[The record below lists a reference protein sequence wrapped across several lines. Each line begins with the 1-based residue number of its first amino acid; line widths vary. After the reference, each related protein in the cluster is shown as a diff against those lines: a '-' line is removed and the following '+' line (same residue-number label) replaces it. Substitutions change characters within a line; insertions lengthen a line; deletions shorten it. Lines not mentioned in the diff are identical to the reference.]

1 MGWNDFGMRLRA
13 LFSRRR
19 VESELDEELN
29 FHLAME
35 AEKNR
40 ARGLAAVEAGRMAQ
54 REFGGVAHF
63 REECREARGLNTIE
77 NLARDVRYGI
87 RVLGR
92 TPVFTAVAMASL
104 AIGIGANTAV
114 FSLVDT
120 VMLRS
125 LPVRHAEELVVLGW
139 SANNGGPRSLST
151 SYSNSGGDGS
161 YGRWHTNVFSWPMF
175 EAARRSGALAETIGY
190 SQLPRLNVVANG
202 DTRVTGGMAVTG
214 NYFSGLGVRMALGRP
229 LVSDDDTEGGTTAA
243 VISYRLWERLFGMDP
258 AVAGQ
263 TIYVNRKPYLVVGVT
278 AREFFGVSV
287 TGMPRALEID
297 VTLPIQVKERIDGAP
312 DRGSEW
318 RSADLCWVQ
327 MMGRLKPGSGPG
339 AVTAQLVPLVLSNL
353 PEAAAREVRGEA
365 PRVDMQ
371 PGSHGLESG
380 RTEFQDPLK
389 VLAAVVGLALLMAC
403 ANLAGLLLARAAAR
417 RKEITVRLAVG
428 AGRWRL
434 VRQLLMESMLLS
446 AGGAA
451 AGLLV
456 GRWGL
461 QALLAMVR
469 AGRFAL
475 PVEVH
480 LDLRVLGFAAAV
492 SMLTTLLFGLA
503 PALRATRVDLAHG
516 LKDDSPLRTA
526 KGRLGGTQMLVALQI
541 AVALL
546 LTVGATLAVRSLANL
561 HAIPLGFNA
570 TRVVTFGLDAGRN
583 GYDETRSVALYTRLL
598 EQLNRTPGVVAAS
611 GSTSTPMSGYSSN
624 TTISVE
630 GGKRGSPKVNGISE
644 RFLDL
649 FEIPLVAGRGLE
661 PHDMNGS
668 RVAVINESMVRRYF
682 GGGPA
687 VGRSFR
693 WARNGGWDVQVVG
706 IVKDAKYDHLRDD
719 PPATIYVPW
728 TQMPWGAARQLDF
741 EVRTV
746 GDANVAM
753 AAVRRVV
760 RDADRMLPVMD
771 IKPMEQLIDE
781 ALEQERLL
789 AWLVGLFGAITLV
802 LACVGLYGMVAYSVA
817 GRTREIGL
825 RMALGADRA
834 AVLGMI
840 LRQVLWTAGGGI
852 AIGLPAAL
860 VATRV
865 VQSLLYGVKA
875 NDTVSFVAAA
885 GMVLAVAALAVVVPA
900 RRAMTTDPV
909 RALRYE

>member
-19 VESELDEELN
+19 VESELDEELS

-40 ARGLAAVEAGRMAQ
+40 ARGLGAAEAGRVAR
-54 REFGGVAHF
+54 REFGGVEHF
-63 REECREARGLNTIE
+63 REECRDARGLNAIE
-77 NLARDVRYGI
+77 NLWRDVRYGI

-120 VMLRS
+120 VLLRN
-125 LPVRHAEELVVLGW
+125 LPVRHADELVVLGW
-139 SANNGGPRSLST
+139 SANNAPRSLSS
-151 SYSNSGGDGS
+151 SYSNSGGGGA

-175 EAARRSGALAETIGY
+175 ESARRSGVLAEAIGY
-190 SQLPRLNVVANG
+190 SQLPRLNVMANG
-202 DTRVTGGMAVTG
+202 ESRVTGGMAVTG

-229 LVSDDDTEGGTTAA
+229 LVADDDSEGGATAA
-243 VISYRLWERLFGMDP
+243 VISYRLWERVFGLDP
-258 AVAGQ
+258 AAAGK
-263 TIYVNRKPYLVVGVT
+263 TIYINRTPYVVVGVT

-287 TGMPRALEID
+287 TGMFLAPEID
-297 VTLPIQVKERIDGAP
+297 VTLPIQLKERIDGAP

-318 RSADLCWVQ
+318 RSVDLCWVQ

-339 AVTAQLVPLVLSNL
+339 AVAAQLWPLVAANL
-353 PEAAAREVRGEA
+353 PEAAARQVRGEA
-365 PRVDMQ
+365 PRVDAQ
-371 PGSHGLESG
+371 SGSHGLG
-380 RTEFQDPLK
+380 YARTQFQNPLK

-417 RKEITVRLAVG
+417 RREITIRLAVG

-434 VRQLLMESMLLS
+434 VRQLLMESALLS

-461 QALLAMVR
+461 QLLLAMVR
-469 AGRFAL
+469 VGQFAL

-480 LDLRVLGFAAAV
+480 LDPRVLGFAAAV
-492 SMLTTLLFGLA
+492 SMLTTVLFGLA

-516 LKDDSPLRTA
+516 LKEDTPLRAA
-526 KGRLGGTQMLVALQI
+526 KGRIGGTQMLVALQI

-561 HAIPLGFNA
+561 RAIPLGFNA

-583 GYDETRSVALYTRLL
+583 GYDEARSTALYTRLL
-598 EQLNRTPGVVAAS
+598 EEFNRTPGVVAAG

-624 TTISVE
+624 TAISVE
-630 GGKRGSPKVNGISE
+630 GGHRGAPKVNGISE

-649 FEIPLVAGRGLE
+649 FQIPLVAGRGLE
-661 PHDMNGS
+661 ARDMSGA
-668 RVAVINESMVRRYF
+668 RVAVINESMMRRYF

-687 VGRSFR
+687 IGRSFR
-693 WARNGGWDVQVVG
+693 WERKGGWDVQVVG
-706 IVKDAKYDHLRDD
+706 IVKDAKYDRLRDD

-741 EVRTV
+741 EVRTA
-746 GDANVAM
+746 GDANAAM

-771 IKPMEQLIDE
+771 IKSMEQMIDE

-802 LACVGLYGMVAYSVA
+802 LASVGLYGMVAYSVT

-825 RMALGADRA
+825 RMALGADRG

-840 LRQVLWTAGGGI
+840 LRQVLLTAGGGI
-852 AIGLPAAL
+852 AIGLAAAL
-860 VATRV
+860 GATRV
-865 VQSLLYGVKA
+865 VRSLLYGVKA
-875 NDTVSFVAAA
+875 NDATSFLAAA
-885 GMVLAVAALAVVVPA
+885 GMVLAVAVLAVAVPA
-900 RRAMTTDPV
+900 RRAMAVDPV